1 MDERTASRD
10 PSDVRGHGIPVL
22 ARLTRTTRPNPR
34 LAGYVVAV
42 AGTAL
47 VTTCFLPIRDDIT
60 PLSNGFAYLV
70 VVVVAAAAT
79 GSLGPGI
86 TASIVGFLAF
96 NFAFLPPYGPVV
108 DRPARS
114 TWRCCSCSSG
124 CRSSSLGALRAR
136 GRTGADAAE
145 AREGELRSLQ
155 ELSRDLIVQGP
166 GDETY
171 RALLEHVVGRFGFAA
186 GALFVQEQGSG
197 LVERMTVGAEPGT
210 VTPSWDP
217 SSPGRAPERLPL
229 SVGNRNLGL
238 IVLVGDRGPLEAPEG
253 RVIRAVCDQL
263 ALVLER
269 DRLLR
274 TATDAEIFKQTDQI
288 RRSMLAAV
296 SHDLR
301 SPLAAIKAS
310 VTDLMD
316 PDVRR
321 TDEERADVLQTIDA
335 ETDRLDTLVANLLD
349 MSRIEAGVLKAR
361 TEPVDVAET
370 TAESADPALGASVAT
385 STSEP
390 SIEPEAARA
399 RADPVFLVRVLSN
412 LLDNAAKVASKAA
425 RPDVQV
431 RSADAR
437 TACVAIRVIDSRRR
451 APTGADAGTAL
462 LPVLSAGGADLEPGT
477 RTRPR
482 DREGVRRSHG
492 WRALDRGH
500 ARRWRDLRV
509 LAAPRGGRAAEEER
523 ILVVDDE
530 AQIRKALNRALGSQ
544 GIRGRGRCGR
554 RRGDRSRRASPP
566 TWSSST

>member
-1 MDERTASRD
+1 VSV
-10 PSDVRGHGIPVL
+10 SDVVGWMREP
-22 ARLTRTTRPNPR
+22 ARPKGR
-34 LAGYVVAV
+34 LAGYVVAIV
-42 AGTAL
+42 GPLAL
-47 VTTCFLPIRDDIT
+47 ALALAPFRDTLRTTT
-60 PLSNGFAYLV
+60 VGFAFV
-70 VVVVAAAAT
+70 VVVVLAA
-79 GSLGPGI
+79 SLGRVGPGI

-96 NFAFLPPYGPVV
+96 NFAFLPPYGTFVIE
-108 DRPARS
+108 RPEDVTALFVLLGLSILISVLFARAAE
-114 TWRCCSCSSG
+114 R
-124 CRSSSLGALRAR
+124 
-136 GRTGADAAE
+136 ADAAE

-155 ELSRDLIVQGP
+155 ELSRDLVVQGP

-274 TATDAEIFKQTDQI
+274 TATDAEIFKQTDRI

-361 TEPVDVAET
+361 TEPVDVAEVA
-370 TAESADPALGASVAT
+370 TAEADAVCSRWPDVRVGTVIDESHTVA
-385 STSEP
+385 E
-390 SIEPEAARA
+390 
-399 RADPVFLVRVLSN
+399 ADPVFLVRVFSN
-412 LLDNAAKVASKAA
+412 LLDNAAKAASKAG

-431 RSADAR
+431 RVGQHHEGVAVRVVDHGEGLDPTTREQLFYPFYRLEER
-437 TACVAIRVIDSRRR
+437 TSNLGPGLGLAIAKGFVDLMGGELWVEDT
-451 APTGADAGTAL
+451 PG
-462 LPVLSAGGADLEPGT
+462 GGATFAFSLPQ
-477 RTRPR
+477 
-482 DREGVRRSHG
+482 
-492 WRALDRGH
+492 
-500 ARRWRDLRV
+500 
-509 LAAPRGGRAAEEER
+509 AAGR
-523 ILVVDDE
+523 
-530 AQIRKALNRALGSQ
+530 
-544 GIRGRGRCGR
+544 
-554 RRGDRSRRASPP
+554 
-566 TWSSST
+566 